1 MLALQAA
8 ESEVV
13 KLKELIRLRG
23 CNEEFIADPA
33 LLLEGKVGANETPE
47 MNVLGLMTCRSLHE
61 QPCSGGGRGR

>member
-33 LLLEGKVGANETPE
+33 LLLEGKVGAKETPE
-47 MNVLGLMTCRSLHE
+47 MNVLDS
-61 QPCSGGGRGR
+61 